1 MNTWIY
7 RALMAV
13 LAVILAAQLWMLTT
27 AKPQPEQCLL
37 GIVMQQHQHMW
48 QQKGLWPTYCIPIDK
63 D

>member
-13 LAVILAAQLWMLTT
+13 LAVILATQLWLLT